1 MDNGNCQKLVSRVT
15 QRVTWELI
23 MDWYYAVG
31 DQQLGPISKAELQAL
46 VKAKKIN
53 AQTRVWRTGM
63 KEWQELGQLLKAN
76 QALPAA
82 ISPDSGRS
90 KRAHCDECGNPFS
103 QDDMICFGDAWVC
116 ATCKP
121 FFVQKIKEGLA
132 VAGTMDYAGFWIRF
146 GAKFIDWIIIG
157 IVSFAVAAPLGYFS
171 ITTPSDSSSV
181 FTMVLLQIFNY
192 AIPAAYVTFFLGKYG
207 ATPGKMACKLKVV
220 TADNERVSYPKAFG
234 RYFAEIL
241 SGLLLLIGY
250 IMAAFD
256 EQKRTLHDRMCDTR
270 VIRRA

>member
-1 MDNGNCQKLVSRVT
+1 
-15 QRVTWELI
+15 
-23 MDWYYAVG
+23 MDWYYAAG
-31 DQQLGPISKAELQAL
+31 DQQVGPIGKAELQAL

-82 ISPDSGRS
+82 IRPGSGRS
-90 KRAHCDECGNPFS
+90 RQAQCNECGNSFS
-103 QDDMICFGDAWVC
+103 QDDMIRFGDSWIC

-121 FFVQKIKEGLA
+121 LFVQKIKEGLA

-157 IVSFAVAAPLGYFS
+157 IVTSAIVIPLGYFS
-171 ITTPSDSSSV
+171 FTTANSSSSV
-181 FTMVLLQIFNY
+181 ITTVLLQLLNY
-192 AIPAAYVTFFLGKYG
+192 AIPASYVTFFLGKYG

-220 TADNERVSYPKAFG
+220 TAGNDRVSYPRAFG

-241 SGLLLLIGY
+241 SGLILGIGY
-250 IMAAFD
+250 FMAAFD
-256 EQKRTLHDRMCDTR
+256 DQKRTLHDRICDTR
-270 VIRRA
+270 VIRHS

>member
-1 MDNGNCQKLVSRVT
+1 
-15 QRVTWELI
+15 

-31 DQQLGPISKAELQAL
+31 DQQVGPISKAEIQAL

-82 ISPDSGRS
+82 IRPGSGRS
-90 KRAHCDECGNPFS
+90 RQAQCNECGNSFS
-103 QDDMICFGDAWVC
+103 QDDMIRFGDSWIC

-121 FFVQKIKEGLA
+121 LFVQKIKEGLA

-157 IVSFAVAAPLGYFS
+157 IVTSAIVIPLGYFS
-171 ITTPSDSSSV
+171 FTTANSSSSV
-181 FTMVLLQIFNY
+181 ITTVLLQLLNY
-192 AIPAAYVTFFLGKYG
+192 AIPASYVTFFLGKYG

-220 TADNERVSYPKAFG
+220 TAGNDRVSYPRAFG

-241 SGLLLLIGY
+241 SGLILGIGY
-250 IMAAFD
+250 FMAAFD
-256 EQKRTLHDRMCDTR
+256 DQKRTLHDRICDTR
-270 VIRRA
+270 VIRHS

>member
-1 MDNGNCQKLVSRVT
+1 
-15 QRVTWELI
+15 

-31 DQQLGPISKAELQAL
+31 DQQVGPISKAELQAL

-63 KEWQELGQLLKAN
+63 KEWQELGRLLKAN
-76 QALPAA
+76 QTLPAA
-82 ISPDSGRS
+82 IRPGSGRS
-90 KRAHCDECGNPFS
+90 RQAQCNECGNSIS
-103 QDDMICFGDAWVC
+103 QDDMIRFGDSWVC
-116 ATCKP
+116 AACKP
-121 FFVQKIKEGLA
+121 LFVQKIKEGLA

-157 IVSFAVAAPLGYFS
+157 IVSFIIAMPLGYFS
-171 ITTPSDSSSV
+171 ITTASSSSSV
-181 FTMVLLQIFNY
+181 FTAVLLQILNY
-192 AIPAAYVTFFLGKYG
+192 AIPACYVTFFLGKYG

-220 TADNERVSYPKAFG
+220 TAGNDRVSYPKAFG

-241 SGLLLLIGY
+241 SGLILLIGY

-256 EQKRTLHDRMCDTR
+256 DQKRTLHDRICDTR
-270 VIRRA
+270 VIRQS

>member
-1 MDNGNCQKLVSRVT
+1 
-15 QRVTWELI
+15 

-31 DQQLGPISKAELQAL
+31 DQQVGPISKAGLQAL

-63 KEWQELGQLLKAN
+63 KEWQELGRLLKAN
-76 QALPAA
+76 RTLPAA
-82 ISPDSGRS
+82 ISPGRGRS
-90 KRAHCDECGNPFS
+90 RQAQCNECGNSFS
-103 QDDMICFGDAWVC
+103 QDDMIRFGDSWVC

-121 FFVQKIKEGLA
+121 LFVQKIKEGLA

-157 IVSFAVAAPLGYFS
+157 FVTFIIAMPLGFFS
-171 ITTPSDSSSV
+171 ITTASSSSSV
-181 FTMVLLQIFNY
+181 FTVVLLQILNY
-192 AIPAAYVTFFLGKYG
+192 AIPAGYVTFFLGNYG

-220 TADNERVSYPKAFG
+220 TADNDRVSYPKAFG

-241 SGLLLLIGY
+241 SGLILLIGY

-256 EQKRTLHDRMCDTR
+256 DQKRTLHDRICDTR
-270 VIRRA
+270 VIRHS

>member
-1 MDNGNCQKLVSRVT
+1 
-15 QRVTWELI
+15 

-31 DQQLGPISKAELQAL
+31 DQQVGPISKAELQAL

-76 QALPAA
+76 QTLPVA
-82 ISPDSGRS
+82 ISPGSGRS
-90 KRAHCDECGNPFS
+90 RQAQCNECGNSFS
-103 QDDMICFGDAWVC
+103 QDDMIRFGDSWVC

-121 FFVQKIKEGLA
+121 LFVQKIKEGLA

-157 IVSFAVAAPLGYFS
+157 FVTFIIAMPLGSFS
-171 ITTPSDSSSV
+171 ITTPSSSSSV
-181 FTMVLLQIFNY
+181 FTMVLLQILNY
-192 AIPAAYVTFFLGKYG
+192 AIPASYVTFFLGKYG

-220 TADNERVSYPKAFG
+220 TADNDRVSYPKAFG

-256 EQKRTLHDRMCDTR
+256 DQKRTLHDRICDTR
-270 VIRRA
+270 VIRRS

>member
-1 MDNGNCQKLVSRVT
+1 
-15 QRVTWELI
+15 

-31 DQQLGPISKAELQAL
+31 DQQVGPIGKPGLQAL

-82 ISPDSGRS
+82 IRPGSGRS
-90 KRAHCDECGNPFS
+90 RQAQCNECGNSFS
-103 QDDMICFGDAWVC
+103 QDDMIRFGDSWIC

-121 FFVQKIKEGLA
+121 LFVQKIKEGLA

-157 IVSFAVAAPLGYFS
+157 IVTSAIVIPLGYFS
-171 ITTPSDSSSV
+171 FTTANSSSSV
-181 FTMVLLQIFNY
+181 ITTVLLQLLNY
-192 AIPAAYVTFFLGKYG
+192 AIPASYVTFFLGKYG

-220 TADNERVSYPKAFG
+220 TAGNDRVSYPRAFG

-241 SGLLLLIGY
+241 SGLILGIGY
-250 IMAAFD
+250 FMAAFD
-256 EQKRTLHDRMCDTR
+256 DQKRTLHDRICDTR
-270 VIRRA
+270 VIRHS